1 MGKLIVLEGL
11 DGSGK
16 TTQAQRLLDALR
28 ERGETVVPIS
38 FPAYD
43 NESSALVRLY
53 LGGGLGNDPDGV
65 SPYAASMF
73 YAADRY
79 ITYKQSWQTAMNSP
93 DTIVLATRYTTANA
107 YHQLAKL
114 PREEWDAFLDW
125 LFDFEFTKLGLP
137 KPDEVFLLEMPAEA
151 SSRQVAS
158 RAAKTGE
165 TPDIHERDADYLER
179 CREAAVYA
187 AEKLGW
193 HRIMCF
199 ENGAVLPREVITA
212 RLCAALGF

>member
-16 TTQAQRLLDALR
+16 TTQAERLLEALR
-28 ERGETVVPIS
+28 AKGKTVVPIS

-53 LGGGLGNDPDGV
+53 LGGGLGDDPDGI

-79 ITYKQSWQTAMNSP
+79 ITYKQSWQRAMNDP

-114 PREEWDAFLDW
+114 PRDAWDAFLDW
-125 LFDFEFTKLGLP
+125 LFDFEFGKLGLP
-137 KPDEVFLLEMPAEA
+137 KPDDVLLLEMPAAA

-158 RAAKTGE
+158 RAAETGSA
-165 TPDIHERDADYLER
+165 PDIHERDADYLGR

-193 HRIMCF
+193 HRINCW
-199 ENGAVLPREVITA
+199 ENGAVLPRETITA
-212 RLCAALGF
+212 RLCAALGL